1 MRVGVLTHTL
11 NSVDG
16 GFHYEVVLL
25 DALSEIAPR
34 LSEELVYLTSPQHN
48 LGALANTG
56 GLAYRGLPIRALH
69 QASPQLQPPEAYL
82 KAKPTPQPK
91 IALDAFHADRKAAAA
106 FRGAGVDLLLMLGPY
121 GPAFSW
127 LTPFVMSVYDLN
139 HRLQPEFLE
148 VSAFGEFDRRE
159 YLYTNVCRYATLVI
173 VDSEVGKEDLLRFYG
188 HLIDADRVRI
198 LPYFSPVARVA
209 MPATQEIARVAAKH
223 RLPKRYFFYPAQFWR
238 HKNHALIVQ
247 ALKIIADK
255 TGERIPVVFC
265 GSYSDYARALN
276 FKEMWASAAQ
286 LGLTNEVRYLGPVPD
301 EDMAALYAQSVA
313 LVMPTFFGPT
323 NIPPL
328 EAWHFGRPVITS
340 DIRGLRDQT
349 GDAGLLVDPRSP
361 EALADAMLRLWR
373 DDALCATLAERGR
386 KRLAAY
392 PWETFVDGVTSIVTD
407 ACARVQD
414 GRTPRFPDAPLM

>member
-25 DALSEIAPR
+25 IALSEIAP
-34 LSEELVYLTSPQHN
+34 LLPEEIVYLTSPQHN

-69 QASPQLQPPEAYL
+69 QAAPQVQPPEAYL
-82 KAKPTPQPK
+82 KAKPAPHPK
-91 IALDAFHADRKAAAA
+91 IALDAFHADRKAATA
-106 FRGAGVDLLLMLGPY
+106 FRSAGIDLLLMLGPY

-139 HRLQPEFLE
+139 HRLQPEFPE

-198 LPYFSPVARVA
+198 LPYFSPVAQA
-209 MPATQEIARVAAKH
+209 PMPAPQELSRVAAKH

-340 DIRGLRDQT
+340 DIRGLREQT

-373 DDALCATLAERGR
+373 DDALCTTLAERGR
-386 KRLAAY
+386 KRLASY
-392 PWETFVDGVTSIVTD
+392 PWETFVDGVTGIVTD
-407 ACARVQD
+407 ACARARD
-414 GRTPRFPDAPLM
+414 GRTPRFPTGALM

>member
-25 DALSEIAPR
+25 NALSEIAPR
-34 LSEELVYLTSPQHN
+34 LSDELVYLTSPQHN

-56 GLAYRGLPIRALH
+56 GLVYRGLPIRGLH
-69 QASPQLQPPEAYL
+69 QAAPQLQPPEAYL
-82 KAKPTPQPK
+82 KAKPAPQPK

-106 FRGAGVDLLLMLGPY
+106 FRGAGIDLLLMLGPY
-121 GPAFSW
+121 GSAFSW

-139 HRLQPEFLE
+139 HRLQPEFPE

-198 LPYFSPVARVA
+198 LPYFSPVARA
-209 MPATQEIARVAAKH
+209 PMPPPQELARVAAKH

-286 LGLTNEVRYLGPVPD
+286 LGLINEVRYLGPVPD

-340 DIRGLRDQT
+340 DIRGLREQT
-349 GDAGLLVDPRSP
+349 ADAGLLVDPHSP

-373 DDALCATLAERGR
+373 DDALCTTLAERGR

-392 PWETFVDGVTSIVTD
+392 PWESFVDGVTGIVTD
-407 ACARVQD
+407 ACARVQA
-414 GRTPRFPDAPLM
+414 GRTPRFPDVPLM

>member
-25 DALSEIAPR
+25 NALSEIAPR
-34 LSEELVYLTSPQHN
+34 LAQELVYLTSAQHN

-56 GLAYRGLPIRALH
+56 GLAYRGLPIRALQ

-82 KAKPTPQPK
+82 KAKPAPQPK

-106 FRGAGVDLLLMLGPY
+106 FRSAGVDLLLMLGPY

-139 HRLQPEFLE
+139 HRLQPEFPE

-198 LPYFSPVARVA
+198 LPYFSPVARA
-209 MPATQEIARVAAKH
+209 PMPTPQEIGRVAAKH

-255 TGERIPVVFC
+255 TGERIPVMFC

-286 LGLTNEVRYLGPVPD
+286 LGLMNEVRYLGPVPD
-301 EDMAALYAQSVA
+301 EDMPALYAQCVA

-340 DIRGLRDQT
+340 DIRGLREQT

-361 EALADAMLRLWR
+361 DALAEGMLRLWR

-386 KRLAAY
+386 QRLASY
-392 PWETFVDGVTSIVTD
+392 PWETFVDGVTGIVTD
-407 ACARVQD
+407 ACTRVRD
-414 GRTPRFPDAPLM
+414 GRTPRFPDAPLT